1 MKPTL
6 PEPDIFE
13 SVGPSYDNRIIEGY
27 TAETVQRLI
36 DEAYAAGL
44 EDAANIADRVANI
57 CLHPG
62 EIGTAIRDFQEGS

>member
-6 PEPDIFE
+6 PPYVYGRECSENERVLPI
-13 SVGPSYDNRIIEGY
+13 
-27 TAETVQRLI
+27 ETVQRLI